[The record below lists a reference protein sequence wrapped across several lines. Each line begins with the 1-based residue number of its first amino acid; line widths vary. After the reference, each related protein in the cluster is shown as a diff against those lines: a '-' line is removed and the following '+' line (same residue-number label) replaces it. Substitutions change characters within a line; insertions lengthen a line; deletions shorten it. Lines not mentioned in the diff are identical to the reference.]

1 MSAEDTYRTLDD
13 DLRRLSVYDV
23 SAESAEETREQCL
36 AAMARSARRRSGGPS
51 WATTRR
57 RATWAES
64 LEPLAAVAVGALY
77 LSAAV
82 RASLVLLTLVP
93 RP

>member
-1 MSAEDTYRTLDD
+1 MSADELYQRLDD
-13 DLRRLSVYDV
+13 DLRRLSVHDV
-23 SAESAEETREQCL
+23 GAESAERTREQCL
-36 AAMARSARRRSGGPS
+36 AAMARAARRPDGGSPRA
-51 WATTRR
+51 ATRW

-64 LEPLAAVAVGALY
+64 AEPLAAVAVGALY

-93 RP
+93 KP